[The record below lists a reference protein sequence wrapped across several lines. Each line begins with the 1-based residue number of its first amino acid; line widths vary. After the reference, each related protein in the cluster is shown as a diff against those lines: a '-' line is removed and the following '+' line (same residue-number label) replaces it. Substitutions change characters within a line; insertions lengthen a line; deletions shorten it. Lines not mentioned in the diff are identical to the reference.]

1 MARKRLSMRK
11 IREAMRLKAGG
22 LSHRAIARACR
33 VGKETVREY
42 LLRAEEAGL
51 SWPLPEGLADEEL
64 ERRLFPHDPP
74 SVRKRAE
81 PDWASIYQELR
92 KKGVTRQLLWQEYR
106 QGEPEGYSYS
116 QFCDRYQRWTKVL
129 TPVLRI
135 AHKAGEKMFVD
146 YAGMAVPYTETGEA
160 REAAVFVAAMG
171 ASSLTY
177 AEAQASQ
184 ALADWVGGH
193 VRAFEYFGGLVEVLV
208 PDNTKTGVS
217 SACFYEPEINPTYQA
232 LAEYYGLAVLPTR
245 VYAAKHK
252 AKVETAV
259 KIVEMLLARLRK
271 RQFFSLQEI
280 NEALRPLLEELN
292 ERVMEHLG
300 KSRRQLFEELDRP
313 ALRPLPSVPFEMAE
327 WKRARVGIDY
337 HVVYNLH
344 YYSVPYRHLHKE
356 VQIRATAQ
364 VVEIYLKGERIAS
377 HVRDDKP
384 YDYTT
389 LPEHRPESHRAYL
402 EWSPERFIRWAERSG
417 PLTAE
422 MVRRIMERRQHPEQG
437 FRASLGLMRLGS
449 RYGGERLEA
458 ACERALRFD
467 LVSFRGVRNILEA
480 GLDRV
485 KSEET
490 PSRPEKLHGNLRGGR
505 YYS

>member
-1 MARKRLSMRK
+1 MRK

-51 SWPLPEGLADEEL
+51 SWPLPEGLKDEEL

-74 SVRKRAE
+74 SFRKGKE
-81 PDWASIYQELR
+81 PDWAPIHQELR

-106 QGEPEGYSYS
+106 QGEPKGYSYS

-135 AHKAGEKMFVD
+135 VHKAGEKMFVD
-146 YAGMAVPYTETGEA
+146 YAGMAVPYTDGETGEA

-208 PDNTKTGVS
+208 PDNTKTGVL
-217 SACFYEPEINPTYQA
+217 SACFYEPELNPTYQA

-280 NEALRPLLEELN
+280 NEALQPLLEELN
-292 ERVMEHLG
+292 KRVMEHLG

-313 ALRPLPSVPFEMAE
+313 ALRPLPALPFEMAE

-344 YYSVPYRHLHKE
+344 YYSVPYQHLHKE

-364 VVEIYLKGERIAS
+364 VVEVYLKGERIAS
-377 HVRDDKP
+377 HVRDDRP

-467 LVSFRGVRNILEA
+467 LVSFRGVRNILEN
-480 GLDRV
+480 GLDKV
-485 KSEET
+485 KTEET
-490 PSRPEKLHGNLRGGR
+490 PSRPEKPHGNLRGGR